1 MECGDRKCKAP
12 GFQIVGYSIS
22 FPQWVAL
29 AKFNFS
35 CTTVADKNTKYRFV
49 DLVNMYYT
57 FLMDPSVT
65 WKYYINLQD
74 ATRPIQLTKTNFEF
88 TNGRSSQMMV
98 RSGQGCYC
106 SYCPVMYQG
115 QEVFIPVRG
124 VWTSSD
130 ARGAYNFTSY
140 YWFLITS
147 IMDQIVLIKFTKLF
161 RNVVSRR

>member
-35 CTTVADKNTKYRFV
+35 CTTVADKIRLCWFGV
-49 DLVNMYYT
+49 YYS

-65 WKYYINLQD
+65 WKYYIKLQH
-74 ATRPIQLTKTNFEF
+74 ATRLIQPTKTNLPMDV
-88 TNGRSSQMMV
+88 QV
-98 RSGQGCYC
+98 KLWSGQVRAVIVGT
-106 SYCPVMYQG
+106 VQLWLFMYQG

-124 VWTSSD
+124 IWTSSD